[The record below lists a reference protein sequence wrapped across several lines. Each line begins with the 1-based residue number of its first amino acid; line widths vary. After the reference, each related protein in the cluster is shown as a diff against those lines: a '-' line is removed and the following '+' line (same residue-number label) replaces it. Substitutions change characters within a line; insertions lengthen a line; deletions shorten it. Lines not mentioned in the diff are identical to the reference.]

1 MQSRAVG
8 CTSWALTRTL
18 ISGGE
23 VRGLAREQ
31 GWDVVIHMNNSS
43 LVIWINQP
51 VKNKNGLV
59 AGIDTEMSW
68 VSSVLES

>member
-1 MQSRAVG
+1 MRSNAIS

-18 ISGGE
+18 IWRWSW
-23 VRGLAREQ
+23 VAREQ
-31 GWDVVIHMNNSS
+31 GWDVVIHMNHIS
-43 LVIWINQP
+43 LVVWLNQP

-68 VSSVLES
+68 VSSVSAS